1 MGKLQQE
8 LLTAAQTITKD
19 FLLGHP
25 IFAPYR
31 EELTIILSGSAA
43 APYADRYS
51 GVDLVIL
58 GGEEAITAIRR
69 QLAAGNVRFD
79 RDGFAVLPDAAG
91 SLGFRVMFTL
101 RTFAEAERELAEY
114 QDFAMVTYPQA
125 PVVYDP
131 QDRYATLVA
140 GPVEYPEDVLVELLR
155 RRYQGLRRRRASIA
169 WNFRRGQPF
178 VLLQNLASL
187 LDHALSI
194 CFYLDG
200 RPPVG
205 RKWLLQEGLRTTTG
219 RRLRPIIF
227 TLFTNLGDVALLG
240 GTLNIRQNRLYSLLS
255 QLQDQLEEAI
265 EEAGFTGVLRDSRQ
279 AGDEGSPEEGPVEE
293 PLAED
298 VLAEEAMS

>member
-8 LLTAAQTITKD
+8 LLTTAQSITKD

-31 EELTIILSGSAA
+31 DELTIILSGSGA

-51 GVDLVIL
+51 GVDLVIM
-58 GGEEAITAIRR
+58 GSDEAVAGMRR
-69 QLAAGNVRFD
+69 QLKADGVRFD
-79 RDGFAVLPDAAG
+79 RDGFAVVPDSPGA
-91 SLGFRVMFTL
+91 LGFRVMFTL
-101 RTFAEAERELAEY
+101 RTFAEAEKELADYE
-114 QDFAMVTYPQA
+114 DFAMVTYPQA

-131 QDRYATLVA
+131 QDRYAALAA
-140 GPVEYPEDVLVELLR
+140 GCGEYPEEVLVERLR
-155 RRYQGLRRRRASIA
+155 NRYQGLRRRRASIA

-178 VLLQNLASL
+178 VLLQNLVAL

-194 CFYLDG
+194 CFYLEG

-205 RKWLLQEGLRTTTG
+205 RKWILQEGLRTSAG
-219 RRLRPIIF
+219 RKLRPIIF

-265 EEAGFTGVLRDSRQ
+265 EAAGFGGVLREARP
-279 AGDEGSPEEGPVEE
+279 AEEEAAPEEE
-293 PLAED
+293 PMAG
-298 VLAEEAMS
+298 APAAAYQSRPK